1 MKKVF
6 SKRKGK
12 TSIFQTLFFIGL
24 IGGLFF
30 VGGILLWFVTLE
42 IPSVDGFHNRKVE
55 QSTKIFDRTGD
66 VLLYDVHGTI
76 RRTVI
81 PLENIS
87 PNIRNASIAIEDS
100 EFYSHNGIRPLRTI
114 KAVLDNI
121 VTGNLLGGQ
130 GGSTITQQVVK
141 NTILTPEKTIT
152 RKIKE
157 WILALKL
164 EKQLTKD
171 EILEIYLNETPY
183 GGTIYGV
190 EEASLHFF
198 SKQAKDVTL
207 SEAAYLAA
215 LPQAPT
221 YFSPYGNHKDDLE
234 KRKNLVLNRME
245 DDGFITK
252 EEYELALNE
261 KVLFLGQDDTGIKA
275 PHFVFFIREYLEEKY
290 GVNAVNEQGLKVIT
304 TLDFDLQQKAQ
315 EIVTRAALENEEKFN
330 AENAGMVAID
340 PKTGQILVMVG
351 SRGYFDEGIE
361 GKFNLAVAKRQPG
374 SAFKPF
380 VYATAFEKGYTPQ
393 TVVFDLKTQFSTTCE
408 VNVFDSEGTCY
419 SPDNYDNTFRGPM
432 TLRDALAQSVNIPS
446 VKVLYLAGINSA
458 LDMASR
464 LGITTLVGQNRYG
477 LTLVLGGGEVTLL
490 EMVSSYGVFAN
501 EGVRHPYTGI
511 LSVEDSKGNLLEEY
525 QEKSERVIN
534 IEVARQIS
542 DVLSDNRARTPA
554 FGEFS
559 GLYFPGFDVAAKTGT
574 TNDYR
579 DAWIIGYTPTIAVG
593 SWAGNNDNTPM
604 EKKVAGFIVAPM
616 WNEFMKVAINKLP
629 VENFTP
635 PAQIQEE
642 LPPILK
648 GVWNTLDTTTT
659 GVHSILYWID
669 KDNPMVPRQTDPVL
683 DSQFL
688 LWEYPISL
696 WVARSGG
703 IFPTNIFF
711 TNPITG
717 EVTQQNT
724 PSPLSSNTFS
734 IIYPKN
740 GSVVGK
746 DELLTITIGSSDIYN
761 IKSVSYYINGIH
773 VGTSSQ
779 NPFSLSFIPTVSG
792 DITLQAIS
800 SNASGIKSSEI
811 TFKVK

>member
-1 MKKVF
+1 MFRKLLKKGNRDF
-6 SKRKGK
+6 
-12 TSIFQTLFFIGL
+12 TFLQTLFFIAI

-30 VGGILLWFVTLE
+30 IGGILLWFVTLE
-42 IPSVDGFHNRKVE
+42 IPSVDGFHNRKVA

-76 RRTVI
+76 RRTVV
-81 PLENIS
+81 PLEEIS
-87 PNIRNASIAIEDS
+87 PHIRNATIAIEDS
-100 EFYSHNGIRPLRTI
+100 EFYNHNGIRPTRTL
-114 KAVLDNI
+114 KAILDNI

-171 EILEIYLNETPY
+171 QILEIYLNESPY

-190 EEASLHFF
+190 EEASLFFF
-198 SKQAKDVTL
+198 SKQAKDVSL
-207 SEAAYLAA
+207 AEAAYLAA

-221 YFSPYGNHKDDLE
+221 YYSPYGNHKDDLE
-234 KRKNLVLNRME
+234 KRKNLVLHQMLENA
-245 DDGFITK
+245 FITQEEHDEASK
-252 EEYELALNE
+252 EE
-261 KVLFLGQDDTGIKA
+261 VLFLGQDDTGIKA

-290 GVNAVNEQGLKVIT
+290 GVNAVNEQGLRIIT

-315 EIVTRAALENEEKFN
+315 DIVTKHALENEKNFN

-351 SRGYFDEGIE
+351 SRGYFDENIE

-380 VYATAFEKGYTPQ
+380 VYATAFEKGYTPE

-408 VNVFDSEGTCY
+408 PNVFTSEGGCY

-432 TLRDALAQSVNIPS
+432 TLRDALAQSVNIAA

-458 LDMASR
+458 LDMATR
-464 LGITTLVGQNRYG
+464 LGITTLADKNRYG

-490 EMVSSYGVFAN
+490 EMVSSYGVFAS
-501 EGVRHPYTGI
+501 EGVKHPYTGI
-511 LSVEDSKGNLLEEY
+511 LRVEDAKGNVLEEY
-525 QEKSERVIN
+525 EEDSERVLN
-534 IEVARQIS
+534 TEVARQIS

-554 FGEFS
+554 FGEYS
-559 GLYFPGFDVAAKTGT
+559 ALYFPGFDVAAKTGT

-604 EKKVAGFIVAPM
+604 EKRVAGFIVAPM
-616 WNEFMKVAINKLP
+616 WNEFMREAINILP
-629 VENFTP
+629 VESFTP
-635 PAQIQEE
+635 PLPINEN
-642 LPPILK
+642 LPPMLK
-648 GVWNTLDTTTT
+648 GVWNGGSE

-669 KDNPMVPRQTDPVL
+669 KNNPMVPRQTDPRN
-683 DSQFL
+683 DPQFV
-688 LWEYPISL
+688 LWEYPVAL
-696 WVARSGG
+696 WLERSGG
-703 IFPTNIFF
+703 VFPTNTFF
-711 TNPITG
+711 TNPLQTG
-717 EVTQQNT
+717 QN
-724 PSPLSSNTFS
+724 PSPLLGNTFS
-734 IIYPKN
+734 ITHPKE
-740 GSVVGK
+740 GSVIRK
-746 DELLTITIGSSDIYN
+746 NEHITLTVSSSNMSD
-761 IKSVSYYINGIH
+761 IKSVAYYVNGAHI
-773 VGTSSQ
+773 GTAVRI
-779 NPFSLSFIPTVSG
+779 PFSMQFLPTAAG
-792 DITLQAIS
+792 EITLQAIS
-800 SNASGIKSSEI
+800 SGNGGIRSDEI
-811 TFKVK
+811 SFSIQ